1 MKRILLALLTV
12 LLSAQAWANCINL
25 NGRSY
30 CSEDGGIALLQRGQ
44 AVCGKGECAIDEFG
58 NALCSPYAGG
68 GVVRAGGATYT
79 GPGACVLS
87 RDGNAYCAK
96 PPRGS
101 CQQDADGSV
110 RCDGGWVRE
119 AAVRPPLCR

>member
-12 LLSAQAWANCINL
+12 LLSVQAWANCINL

-96 PPRGS
+96 QPRGS

-119 AAVRPPLCR
+119 AAVHPPLCR

>member
-96 PPRGS
+96 QPRGS

-119 AAVRPPLCR
+119 AAVRAPLCR